1 MMLHLLRWP
10 VERPQTENP
19 WKQNRSPARRNR
31 KHDTKAENAGEYDVL
46 SVCVGVCRGALLIQ
60 KTHGVLRVQLPWNSE
75 GKVIRYSDAEFQN
88 TYIQ

>member
-1 MMLHLLRWP
+1 M
-10 VERPQTENP
+10 
-19 WKQNRSPARRNR
+19 
-31 KHDTKAENAGEYDVL
+31 GEYDVL

-60 KTHGVLRVQLPWNSE
+60 TTHGVLRVQLPWNSE